1 MAGGYNSYHEAIEF
15 ALPTIFIPN
24 AETGMDDQVARV
36 RIGETKGACLVL
48 TETDES
54 TIREA
59 IARLMDKNLRSSV
72 VEACKELQK
81 ENGAVQ
87 VSELLLDRL

>member
-1 MAGGYNSYHEAIEF
+1 
-15 ALPTIFIPN
+15 
-24 AETGMDDQVARV
+24 MDDQVARV

-54 TIREA
+54 TMREA
-59 IARLMDKNLRSSV
+59 IARLMDKNLRSLI
-72 VEACKELQK
+72 VEACKELQM

-87 VSELLLDRL
+87 VGKLIVSML